1 MATRKPVVTGMNLN
15 IRDFTQNTG
24 VKDKNKRKYYCGS
37 GTLNSMLKMWGFLLN
52 LSSIRA
58 INKYDPVSVEFSQS
72 AICTISSP
80 AHVSCLSSHCTC
92 AKKFSSVL
100 FRFVPFVLLD
110 AESVLTFF
118 FFFCRNARGDLLK
131 DLTSSFIQSALH
143 SALFSP
149 DQIVPHFP
157 VNPNTPALM
166 FLPGSLSVSTLY

>member
-118 FFFCRNARGDLLK
+118 FFFLQKCSWRSSERSHFLVHSIC
-131 DLTSSFIQSALH
+131 TS
-143 SALFSP
+143 FSP
-149 DQIVPHFP
+149 
-157 VNPNTPALM
+157 
-166 FLPGSLSVSTLY
+166 FLTWSNCPSLSR